1 MKNIFLKLAALA
13 LIAFSA
19 IPLSARNADDPEAD
33 PKAEVVSGN
42 ARFTVLGSRLVR
54 MEWSEDGKFEDRAT
68 LGIVNRRM
76 PVPDYTVK
84 RSGRNLIIRTSDI
97 VLRYS
102 GNGRFDENNLSVT
115 FTMPGS
121 APKEKDRKVIWHPGL
136 DESGNL
142 LGTVRTLDGCD
153 GIRVNR
159 ANDPYDKGVVSRDGW
174 AVIDESER
182 QVLVPEDTDW
192 KNWVANREPGDRQ
205 DLYMFAYGHDYKSA
219 VSDFIKIGGKIPLPP
234 KYAFGYW
241 WCRYWQYSDFEFVG
255 LGNKIRSFG
264 IPIDVMVLDMD
275 WHETWSL
282 RKRNPPKDEYGQ
294 RIGWTGYTWQKKL
307 FPNPANCLQDLHNLG
322 LKTTLNLHPA
332 SGIQPYEEPYDR
344 FVKDYLSRTS
354 DYDGPEG
361 YVNADG
367 SRAPVPFRIDDENWA
382 DAYFN
387 SVIHPLERQGVDF
400 WWLDWQQW
408 KESLYTPGLSNTFW
422 LNYTFF
428 NDMVRQSESQGIY
441 AKRPMIYHRW
451 GGIGSHRYQIGFSGD
466 CQASWKVLGYLPY
479 FTATASNVGYGYWG
493 HDIGGHL
500 QPKGVTETDPEL
512 YTRWLQ
518 SGVFTPIFKTHS
530 TKDLTME
537 KRFWVFPDYFD
548 AMRDAIRLRYDL
560 SPYIYNAARQAYDT
574 GISICRPLYYD
585 YPECDE
591 AYERKE
597 EYMFGDNILATSV
610 CSPVDKVTGLA
621 ERGMWFPEGSDWYD
635 AATGTMIEGGR
646 KDTLRYTVNEN
657 PYYVKAGA
665 VIPMAGPEIRSLQEK
680 SNGLRLF
687 VAPGDGTSSVS
698 VYEDDGISQAYVKEF
713 ALTEVTKVSD
723 SSSVRITAGARKGTY
738 RGIDPNRRLQFI
750 FAGVFA
756 PEKVYV
762 NGIEIPYSRFA
773 AHSAGSDGTGAVWG
787 YNGADLS
794 ATVYLPE
801 SSASEPVTVECTFS
815 PYAASHRNLLDG
827 KKALMHRM
835 MDIAPETKLVFA
847 KHVDAYKMLPDS
859 FLALAQ
865 CSSFISEDPQNA
877 GKYLGEID
885 TSALVNELR
894 FIENLPAEFV
904 VRIEAQLNVN

>member
-344 FVKDYLSRTS
+344 FVKEITC
-354 DYDGPEG
+354 
-361 YVNADG
+361 
-367 SRAPVPFRIDDENWA
+367 
-382 DAYFN
+382 
-387 SVIHPLERQGVDF
+387 
-400 WWLDWQQW
+400 
-408 KESLYTPGLSNTFW
+408 PGLQTM
-422 LNYTFF
+422 T
-428 NDMVRQSESQGIY
+428 VR
-441 AKRPMIYHRW
+441 K
-451 GGIGSHRYQIGFSGD
+451 
-466 CQASWKVLGYLPY
+466 
-479 FTATASNVGYGYWG
+479 
-493 HDIGGHL
+493 
-500 QPKGVTETDPEL
+500 
-512 YTRWLQ
+512 
-518 SGVFTPIFKTHS
+518 
-530 TKDLTME
+530 
-537 KRFWVFPDYFD
+537 
-548 AMRDAIRLRYDL
+548 AM
-560 SPYIYNAARQAYDT
+560 
-574 GISICRPLYYD
+574 
-585 YPECDE
+585 
-591 AYERKE
+591 
-597 EYMFGDNILATSV
+597 
-610 CSPVDKVTGLA
+610 
-621 ERGMWFPEGSDWYD
+621 
-635 AATGTMIEGGR
+635 
-646 KDTLRYTVNEN
+646 
-657 PYYVKAGA
+657 
-665 VIPMAGPEIRSLQEK
+665 
-680 SNGLRLF
+680 
-687 VAPGDGTSSVS
+687 
-698 VYEDDGISQAYVKEF
+698 
-713 ALTEVTKVSD
+713 
-723 SSSVRITAGARKGTY
+723 
-738 RGIDPNRRLQFI
+738 
-750 FAGVFA
+750 
-756 PEKVYV
+756 
-762 NGIEIPYSRFA
+762 
-773 AHSAGSDGTGAVWG
+773 
-787 YNGADLS
+787 
-794 ATVYLPE
+794 
-801 SSASEPVTVECTFS
+801 
-815 PYAASHRNLLDG
+815 
-827 KKALMHRM
+827 
-835 MDIAPETKLVFA
+835 
-847 KHVDAYKMLPDS
+847 
-859 FLALAQ
+859 
-865 CSSFISEDPQNA
+865 
-877 GKYLGEID
+877 
-885 TSALVNELR
+885 
-894 FIENLPAEFV
+894 
-904 VRIEAQLNVN
+904 